1 MRLNSKTEKRL
12 FKWDEIKHLEKE
24 ELFHLFIE
32 SAITGWDTVEI
43 QKQFH
48 VKERAIHAEERAKVN
63 PDKRSGWFGQPN
75 VCYECEDIFK
85 KLKEE
90 NDDES

>member
-1 MRLNSKTEKRL
+1 MRFNSKTEKRL
-12 FKWDEIKHLEKE
+12 FKWDEIKHLKKK

-32 SAITGWDTVEI
+32 SGVTGWSGVER

-48 VKERAIHAEERAKVN
+48 TKERAIHAKERAKVN
-63 PDKRSGWFGQPN
+63 PNNLSGWCGRPN

-85 KLKEE
+85 NLKEE
-90 NDDES
+90 DKNE